1 VPTQPADGS
10 IVGVDV
16 TLHVGTDVQ
25 GNILYAD
32 NSANYSTVKLRVIE
46 SMPDVPILSGATFT
60 AVSGYGYGGLD
71 TVVNFVPTLQTPPP
85 SALAAHATTNVTYLT
100 LDASSAFAT
109 TTDVD
114 QGMFFV
120 VPAVQNPTP
129 YTPVGNR
136 FCMTPSSVVLLHVK
150 TGRKITVT
158 PSNFDTPINLDGA
171 TLQCN

>member
-1 VPTQPADGS
+1 VSQTPPNGT
-10 IVGVDV
+10 VDSTDL

-32 NSANYSTVKLRVIE
+32 NGGNHSIVSLRVIDSFLE
-46 SMPDVPILSGATFT
+46 VPSLSGATFT
-60 AVSGYGYGGLD
+60 AVSGYGLGSYSR
-71 TVVNFVPTLQTPPP
+71 VVNFIPSLQTPPP
-85 SALAAHATTNVTYLT
+85 SAAAARARTDVTYLT

-120 VPAVQNPTP
+120 VPTVQNPTP
-129 YTPVGNR
+129 YTSVGNR
-136 FCMTPSSVVLLHVK
+136 FCMTPSSVVLIHVK

-158 PSNFDTPINLDGA
+158 PSAFDTPINLDGA
-171 TLQCN
+171 TPECG